1 MIDTSVSGQSRA
13 KAGSNRRQHERI
25 VGPFDGCRV
34 GAIETPLRIFDLSRG
49 GCFVISMH
57 GQTPGTRFAM
67 QIVIPD
73 VGPITL
79 NAETVYSRDEFGFAV
94 RFVDLDAG
102 SVHAL
107 DNALRHLRGEP
118 LQPVERRPPPAPAPT
133 HAVLSLQE
141 SLCESNVNRFFRDA
155 QPKSQFPTTRRFERP
170 RAARTGMLG
179 SGYHVVIDGRHVA
192 LINVSLTGAQIR
204 GPLRLERDQPVIV
217 KIGWPQDHLS
227 FTAIARVRWVQLE
240 AEPRDNQ
247 PVYRTGVAF
256 ETWDVRRLKEIIQSR
271 DHNSSPTA
279 ELIGT
284 WSQTA

>member
-1 MIDTSVSGQSRA
+1 MIGTSVSAHSHA
-13 KAGSNRRQHERI
+13 KTGSNRRQHERI

-67 QIVIPD
+67 QIVIPEI
-73 VGPITL
+73 GPITL

-94 RFVDLDAG
+94 RFVDLDVVSAN
-102 SVHAL
+102 AL

-118 LQPVERRPPPAPAPT
+118 VQAVERRPPAPAPT
-133 HAVLSLQE
+133 HSVLSLEE
-141 SLCESNVNRFFRDA
+141 SLSESNVSRFFRDP
-155 QPKSQFPTTRRFERP
+155 QPKTQFPKARRFERP
-170 RAARTGMLG
+170 RASRTGMLG

-192 LINVSLTGAQIR
+192 LINLSLTGAQIR

-217 KIGWPQDHLS
+217 KIGWPQDRVS

-240 AEPRDNQ
+240 PEPRDNQ

-256 ETWDVRRLKEIIQSR
+256 ETWDVRRLKEIIQNCDR
-271 DHNSSPTA
+271 TSSPTA

>member
-1 MIDTSVSGQSRA
+1 MIGTSVSAHSHA
-13 KAGSNRRQHERI
+13 TTGSNRRQHERI

-67 QIVIPD
+67 QIVIPEI
-73 VGPITL
+73 GPITL

-94 RFVDLDAG
+94 RFVDLDVVNAN
-102 SVHAL
+102 AL

-118 LQPVERRPPPAPAPT
+118 VQAVARRPPAPAPT
-133 HAVLSLQE
+133 HSVVSLEE
-141 SLCESNVNRFFRDA
+141 SLSESNVSRFFREP
-155 QPKSQFPTTRRFERP
+155 QPKTQFLKARRFARP

-192 LINVSLTGAQIR
+192 LINLSLTGAQIR

-217 KIGWPQDHLS
+217 KIGWPQDRVS

-240 AEPRDNQ
+240 PEPRDNQ

-256 ETWDVRRLKEIIQSR
+256 ETWDVRRLREIIQNCDR
-271 DHNSSPTA
+271 TSSPTA

>member
-1 MIDTSVSGQSRA
+1 MIDTSVSAPSQART
-13 KAGSNRRQHERI
+13 GSNRRQHERI
-25 VGPFDGCRV
+25 VGPFDGCRM

-57 GQTPGTRFAM
+57 GQTPGTRFTM
-67 QIVIPD
+67 QIVIPEI
-73 VGPITL
+73 GPIAL

-94 RFVDLDAG
+94 RFVDLDAAAAN
-102 SVHAL
+102 AL

-118 LQPVERRPPPAPAPT
+118 VPAVERRPTVPAPAQS
-133 HAVLSLQE
+133 VVSLQE
-141 SLCESNVNRFFRDA
+141 SLSESNVSRFFCDA
-155 QPKSQFPTTRRFERP
+155 PARTQFPKPRRFERP

-179 SGYHVVIDGRHVA
+179 SGYRVVIDGRHVA
-192 LINVSLTGAQIR
+192 LINLSLTGAQIR

-240 AEPRDNQ
+240 PEPRDNQ
-247 PVYRTGVAF
+247 PVYRTGVVF

-271 DHNSSPTA
+271 GGTSAATA

>member
-1 MIDTSVSGQSRA
+1 MIDTSAAPQSHA
-13 KAGSNRRQHERI
+13 KTGSNRRQHERI
-25 VGPFDGCRV
+25 VGPFDGCRA

-57 GQTPGTRFAM
+57 GQTAGTRFTM
-67 QIVIPD
+67 QIVIPEI
-73 VGPITL
+73 GPITL

-94 RFVDLDAG
+94 RFVDLESA
-102 SVHAL
+102 SANAL

-118 LQPVERRPPPAPAPT
+118 VPTAERRPPVSGAMPS
-133 HAVLSLQE
+133 VVSLEE
-141 SLCESNVNRFFRDA
+141 SLSESNVSRFFRDA
-155 QPKSQFPTTRRFERP
+155 PSKTELPRARRFERP

-179 SGYHVVIDGRHVA
+179 SGYRVVIDGRQVA
-192 LINVSLTGAQIR
+192 LINLSLTGAQLR
-204 GPLRLERDQPVIV
+204 GPLRLERDQPVLV

-227 FTAIARVRWVQLE
+227 FAAIARVRWVQLE

-247 PVYRTGVAF
+247 PVYRTGVVF

-271 DHNSSPTA
+271 GRGSSPTA